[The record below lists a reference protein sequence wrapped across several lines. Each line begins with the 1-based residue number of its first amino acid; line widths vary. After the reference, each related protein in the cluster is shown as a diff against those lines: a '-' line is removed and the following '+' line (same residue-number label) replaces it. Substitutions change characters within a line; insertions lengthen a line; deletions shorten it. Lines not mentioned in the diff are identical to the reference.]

1 MGVFTDK
8 KGRAFKLIQNTDTK
22 ESSLVS
28 TWEKDE

>member
-1 MGVFTDK
+1 MGAFTDK
-8 KGRAFKLIQNTDTK
+8 KGRVCKLIQNTDTK